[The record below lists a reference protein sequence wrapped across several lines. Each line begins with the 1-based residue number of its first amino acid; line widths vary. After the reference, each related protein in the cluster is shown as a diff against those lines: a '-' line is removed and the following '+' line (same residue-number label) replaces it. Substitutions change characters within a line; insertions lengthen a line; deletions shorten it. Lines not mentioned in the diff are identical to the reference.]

1 MSFGP
6 VRQVAYVVDD
16 LDAALAYWIDVLGV
30 GPFFLF
36 ERIHLAECVHRGR
49 PTDPELSVALAQ
61 SGGVQIE
68 LIVQHDDEPSAYTD
82 PLAAVGH
89 GAHHLA
95 LWTAEFD
102 RHAAVCR
109 TRGLTELQAGSSSG
123 DPAERFVYFAP
134 PGAGG
139 TILEL
144 VEVHAPKAEWYRFV
158 ADAARD
164 WDGRDPVRPASRA
177 SGPQLTSSTVWS
189 ARSSAA
195 RNPSISS
202 SPIAALRRKYP
213 NDIW

>member
-1 MSFGP
+1 VSLGP
-6 VRQVAYVVDD
+6 IRQVAYVVDD

-30 GPFFLF
+30 GPFFRF
-36 ERIHLAECVHRGR
+36 DRIHLAKCVHRGV

-82 PLAAVGH
+82 SIAAVGH

-95 LWTAEFD
+95 LWTAELD
-102 RHAAVCR
+102 RHTAVFR
-109 TRGLTELQAGSSSG
+109 ARGLTELQSGSSSG
-123 DPAERFVYFAP
+123 DPSERFAYFAP
-134 PGAGG
+134 PAAGG

-144 VEVHAPKAEWYRFV
+144 VEVHAAKAEWYGFV

-177 SGPQLTSSTVWS
+177 LGL
-189 ARSSAA
+189 
-195 RNPSISS
+195 N
-202 SPIAALRRKYP
+202 
-213 NDIW
+213 